1 MCSDMKQ
8 LCTICLLLL
17 CTDVVQVW
25 WCEGV
30 VQMWW
35 CEGLCR
41 CAGMEVLKVCKCEE
55 HSHGG

>member
-17 CTDVVQVW
+17 CADVVQVW

-41 CAGMEVLKVCKCEE
+41 CAGMEVLKVC
-55 HSHGG
+55 